1 VLALL
6 RSPPRP
12 TSCGGGGNDAFRT
25 DGDRET
31 LASYL
36 HTEHAALV
44 TKHAATLRIRRYVQ
58 SVAIQSPLIVQ
69 MAAGREWP
77 GNADATAEIWW
88 DSHDDMVAAFS
99 SPQGQAAGA
108 ELAADEAGPNG
119 SALTP
124 AVAWVT
130 LYRNDVTS
138 WQ

>member
-1 VLALL
+1 MLALL

-69 MAAGREWP
+69 MAAGRGWP

-108 ELAADEAGPNG
+108 ELAADEAVFCEPSSVTAFLVEEHIVIDN
-119 SALTP
+119 P
-124 AVAWVT
+124 A
-130 LYRNDVTS
+130 
-138 WQ
+138 